1 MKISARRFLHS
12 AIVSLSLAFSAA
24 ASAQDP
30 QGAESP
36 VGGAPAIGKG
46 WQTFESC
53 PFGERPC
60 GPICMPESFSCC
72 DKATA
77 SICPPGQTCCGIR
90 CGCERCQ
97 SCVNGACVTDEE
109 CLKKQ
114 SNSTASG
121 TGAAQGA
128 GLFATDASLVVP
140 GILLGIGVAGAV
152 APTGSDSPR
161 PISP

>member
-1 MKISARRFLHS
+1 MKISARQFLWG
-12 AIVSLSLAFSAA
+12 AIVSFSLAFCAA
-24 ASAQDP
+24 ASAQDAP
-30 QGAESP
+30 GTESA
-36 VGGAPAIGKG
+36 VGDATATGKG

-60 GPICMPESFSCC
+60 GPICMPASFSCC

-97 SCVNGACVTDEE
+97 SCVDGACVTDEE

-114 SNSTASG
+114 GNSTASS
-121 TGAAQGA
+121 TSAAQGA
-128 GLFATDASLVVP
+128 GLVSEGASLVVP
-140 GILLGIGVAGAV
+140 GVLLGIGVAGAL
-152 APTGSDSPR
+152 APTGSESRR